1 MSQRIASVCLTHAFS
16 DEDKSKCPNAKHSK
30 YIVDCIEMHCGLH
43 WNTLWITLK
52 CIVVATYEILAL
64 CAQPT
69 DRSPSRIALH
79 CSVNLLTPC
88 QSELQDRSLP
98 NTSNHGLPPFLSCL
112 LIGYADVLLSHWS
125 VLARVTSLHIP
136 TPWSDKLLQRLLF
149 PFVSL

>member
-1 MSQRIASVCLTHAFS
+1 MQSIANILWIAS
-16 DEDKSKCPNAKHSK
+16 KCT
-30 YIVDCIEMHCGLH
+30 VDCIEIHCGSH
-43 WNTLWITLK
+43 RDALWIALK

-112 LIGYADVLLSHWS
+112 LIGHADVLLSHWS